1 MENEIKYKKLKWGR
15 IEEQK
20 IDLVIGFWG
29 GSASASMG
37 NGYSDQNPNATD
49 EEEEDAAATVSSQNA
64 TEKFFKVNAPIQ
76 HILFS

>member
-1 MENEIKYKKLKWGR
+1 
-15 IEEQK
+15 
-20 IDLVIGFWG
+20 
-29 GSASASMG
+29 MG